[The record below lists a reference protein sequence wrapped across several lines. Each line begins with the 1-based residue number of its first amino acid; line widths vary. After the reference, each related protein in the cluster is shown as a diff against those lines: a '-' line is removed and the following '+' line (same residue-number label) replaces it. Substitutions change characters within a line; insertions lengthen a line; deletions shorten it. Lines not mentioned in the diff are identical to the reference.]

1 MTPRDV
7 HGRRIGLAAL
17 LAGATVVALAGRAVA
32 APPDFE
38 ITFDKSVRAEP
49 YTGRVYVVT
58 TTRPRQ
64 SPLDGVNWFDTQPF
78 FAQDVV
84 DWGPGEVLRF
94 DPDKCLG
101 YPDDLDRLPAG
112 TYRVQAVLDLN
123 GWSHDVIQ
131 APGNGIS
138 DVVKVEHDPDRP
150 AKIRL
155 RINKT
160 LPPLRLV
167 DTDDIKYVRLLST
180 ALTRFYGHYVHMY
193 AAVALPPAYSRDK
206 DRRYPA
212 LYLVPGF
219 GGTIGDE
226 GFARML
232 RGLADRAG
240 FDAAVVYLD
249 ADCPTGHHVF
259 ADSANNGPWGT
270 ALVTELIP
278 YLEQRFRLLAEPDGR
293 YVTGASSGGWSSLW
307 LQITYP
313 DTFGGVWSLSP
324 DPVDFSTFQ
333 MVDIYDPN
341 ENFLRDSEGGW
352 RRCSRPATFDKAL
365 VLRDFC
371 RMEEVL
377 GRGGQFQSFDAVFS
391 PRGPDGKPLPL
402 WDRKTGR
409 IDPRVAEAWKKCDIR
424 LIIESNWKSLG
435 PRLRGKLH
443 LFCGDED
450 DFFLER
456 AFIKLGDSLKRLGS
470 DAYIELVPGG
480 GHGLPSDVWAEA
492 VGQMKERY
500 EARHGTPVVRGLR
513 AELLVLTPL
522 GRRGL
527 YAGGGRTAGSRCV
540 AGRAAIAGGVTAGAA
555 AGGRLGNSE
564 DAVEDAFGDR
574 VEALVNG
581 IQRGGAELLTGRIIA
596 AGTPSQRH

>member
-1 MTPRDV
+1 MRPREL
-7 HGRRIGLAAL
+7 HRRHIGGGAL
-17 LAGATVVALAGRAVA
+17 LAGAVAAALALRAFA
-32 APPDFE
+32 APPEFE

-64 SPLDGVNWFDTQPF
+64 SPLDGVDWFDTQPF
-78 FAQDVV
+78 FAQEVEN
-84 DWGPGEVLRF
+84 WAPGEVLRI
-94 DPDKCLG
+94 DPDRCLG
-101 YPDDLDRLPAG
+101 YPDDLARLPAG
-112 TYRVQAVLDLN
+112 SYRVQAVLDLN

-131 APGNGIS
+131 APGNAVS
-138 DVVKVEHDPDRP
+138 DVVELTHDPDRP
-150 AKIRL
+150 GKAKL
-155 RINKT
+155 RIRRT
-160 LPPLRLV
+160 LPPLHLV
-167 DTDDIKYVRLLST
+167 DSEDIKYVRLLSDT
-180 ALTRFYGHYVHMY
+180 LTRFSGHYVHMY
-193 AAVALPPAYSRDK
+193 AAVALPPEYSRDK
-206 DRRYPA
+206 TRRYPA
-212 LYLVPGF
+212 LYVVPGF
-219 GGTIGDE
+219 GGTIRDE
-226 GFARML
+226 GFVRMM
-232 RGLADRAG
+232 RGLTDGAG
-240 FDAAVVYLD
+240 FDAVVVYLD
-249 ADCPTGHHVF
+249 PDCPTGHHVF

-278 YLEQRFRLLAEPDGR
+278 YLEQRFRLMAEPDAR

-324 DPVDFSTFQ
+324 DPVDFSAFQ
-333 MVDIYDPN
+333 VLNIYDPN
-341 ENFLRDSEGGW
+341 ENFLADAHGQPRQF
-352 RRCSRPATFDKAL
+352 SRPATFGKAL

-409 IDPRVAEAWKKCDIR
+409 IDAHVAEAWKRYDIR
-424 LIIESNWKSLG
+424 LILEANWKSLG

-456 AFIKLGDSLKRLGS
+456 AFVKLGASLKKLGS

-480 GHGLPSDVWAEA
+480 GHGLSPDVWIRA

-500 EARHGTPVVRGLR
+500 EARYGARVVQGSG
-513 AELLVLTPL
+513 AELLVPTPL

-527 YAGGGRTAGSRCV
+527 SAGGGRIAGRRCV
-540 AGRAAIAGGVTAGAA
+540 AGRAAIAGGVTVGIG
-555 AGGRLGNSE
+555 AGGRLGDGE
-564 DAVEDAFGDR
+564 DAVEDAFRDR

-581 IQRGGAELLTGRIIA
+581 IERGGSELVADSVVA
-596 AGTPSQRH
+596 ADTAGQGH